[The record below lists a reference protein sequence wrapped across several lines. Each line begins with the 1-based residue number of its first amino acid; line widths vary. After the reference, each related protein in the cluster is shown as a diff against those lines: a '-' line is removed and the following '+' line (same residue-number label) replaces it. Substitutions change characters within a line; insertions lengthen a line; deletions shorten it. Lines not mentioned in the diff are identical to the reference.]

1 MNEKLKMGGHNGC
14 WPSSEGQF
22 AKKHVAI
29 RAGQA
34 VVRVQARQRRHAVPG
49 DQDAINILQLYSD
62 QHNFCRKAFCLFI
75 KGPVSYEL

>member
-1 MNEKLKMGGHNGC
+1 MDDYNGC

-34 VVRVQARQRRHAVPG
+34 VVGVQARQRRHAVPG
-49 DQDAINILQLYSD
+49 DQDV
-62 QHNFCRKAFCLFI
+62 CMI
-75 KGPVSYEL
+75 KQ